1 MADEPQKGDH
11 PAAEARSA
19 GPPPPAPSVRDLS
32 RRARDLFLSIE
43 QHMAEARETMVA
55 LGRAEIVIHRL
66 RDLTAIAR
74 SAANDDERRDL
85 AEQYET
91 LRGELEKLSEG
102 RGMCAPAGM
111 SATLPH
117 CAHAQTDLLEAALDQ
132 LDQRLSVIQSTA
144 GPLIDQMLLLQ
155 IRRAIALAGQDG
167 IGRPPRPSAPTDRR

>member
-43 QHMAEARETMVA
+43 RQMAEARETMVA
-55 LGRAEIVIHRL
+55 LGKAEIVIHRL

-91 LRGELEKLSEG
+91 LRSELERLSEG
-102 RGMCAPAGM
+102 RGMGTPPGM
-111 SATLPH
+111 TATLPH
-117 CAHAQTDLLEAALDQ
+117 CAQSQADLLDAALDQ
-132 LDQRLSVIQSTA
+132 LDQRLSLIQSTA
-144 GPLIDQMLLLQ
+144 GPLIDQMLLVQ
-155 IRRAIALAGQDG
+155 IRRAIALAEKEGACL
-167 IGRPPRPSAPTDRR
+167 PPRPSTPR